1 MWAAAFVAV
10 TAGLFWLLSPVF
22 AVLAAST
29 ALAYL
34 LDPIADWLERRRLSR
49 EAAIGL
55 IYIGGLAAV
64 AVLVL
69 VLVPSFLSQWEEIQG
84 RLDGFEPDLYPRIEP
99 VLVRLG
105 EAVGQD
111 LTLGAEN
118 VERMRARVPELIQE
132 NLPKLQALISRT
144 GGELLTRGLGLI
156 NVVLNLTLL
165 PIFVFYLL
173 RDWDKL
179 TQGLAN
185 LVPAPQRPRAL
196 RVAGEIDQRLSAF
209 VRGQITVAMAMGGM
223 YSVGLLVAGI
233 DLAIPVGVLSGILA
247 VVPYLGTAV
256 GIVLSLVLALIEF
269 GFDIHLLYVLMV
281 FGAVQFVEGNFLTP
295 RIVGDSV
302 GLHPLVVMIAVI
314 AGGGLLGVWGM
325 LLAIPVTAALSVFG
339 AEWLELYL
347 ASGVYRGHEVDGA
360 APVLPDAPSARPAAP
375 TPSAPT
381 PPAPPPAALDG

>member
-1 MWAAAFVAV
+1 MWAAAFAV
-10 TAGLFWLLSPVF
+10 LTAGLFWLLSPVF
-22 AVLAAST
+22 AVLAAS
-29 ALAYL
+29 AGLAYL

-49 EAAIGL
+49 EAAIGV
-55 IYIGGLAAV
+55 IYIGGLLAV

-69 VLVPSFLSQWEEIQG
+69 VLVPSFLSEWEEILL
-84 RLDGFEPDLYPRIEP
+84 RLDGFDPEIYPHLEPI
-99 VLVRLG
+99 LVRIG

-111 LTLGAEN
+111 LTLSPDN
-118 VERMRARVPELIQE
+118 VERMRARVPQLINE
-132 NLPKLQALISRT
+132 NLPKLQALASRT

-173 RDWDKL
+173 RDWDKMMS
-179 TQGLAN
+179 GLAD
-185 LVPAPQRPRAL
+185 LVPAHLRPRAE
-196 RVAGEIDQRLSAF
+196 RVAGEVDQRLSAF

-223 YSVGLLVAGI
+223 YSAGLLMAGI
-233 DLAIPVGVLSGILA
+233 DLAIPVGVLSGLLA

-256 GIVLSLVLALIEF
+256 GIVLSLVLALVEF
-269 GFDIHLLYVLMV
+269 GFDIHLLYVLIV

-325 LLAIPVTAALSVFG
+325 LLAIPATAALSVFG
-339 AEWLELYL
+339 AEWLEMYRDS
-347 ASGVYRGHEVDGA
+347 AVYRGHAASGA
-360 APVLPDAPSARPAAP
+360 PTPDDAPADPAAP
-375 TPSAPT
+375 DRDAP
-381 PPAPPPAALDG
+381 DG